1 MFATS
6 SLALPQNEQQNPRAF
21 ILAIID
27 QASKFALLLAVR
39 DDLVY

>member
-1 MFATS
+1 MMFATS
-6 SLALPQNEQQNPRAF
+6 PLERPQNEQQNPRAF

-27 QASKFALLLAVR
+27 APPHRALFAVR